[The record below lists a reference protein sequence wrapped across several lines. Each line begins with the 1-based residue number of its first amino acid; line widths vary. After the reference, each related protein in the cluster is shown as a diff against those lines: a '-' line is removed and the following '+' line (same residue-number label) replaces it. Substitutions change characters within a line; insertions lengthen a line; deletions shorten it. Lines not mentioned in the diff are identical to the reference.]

1 MRAGRGCRRFLL
13 ILVLLGG
20 SLGFDFSQT
29 QSGPTQAVQLPAS
42 QLTGNIPP
50 VFQDDPIASALDSLA
65 LVNYFEKG
73 KVKPASGSAGKY
85 HFAPDSIPRYDP
97 GVYEARLQKLDDE
110 SPFDLE
116 YNDAVKGYIELYAVR
131 KRDLVS
137 RAMGLSQLYFPMIEQ
152 LLDKYNIPL
161 EMKYLCIVESA
172 MNPRVRSRAGAMGLW
187 QFMYTTGIM
196 YDLKVTSY
204 VDERCDPYKSTVA
217 ACEYLHFLYE
227 MFGDWQLVL
236 AAYNS
241 GPGSVNKAIRRSGGK
256 HTFWEISPYLP
267 RETQGYVPA
276 FIAVNYVMRHT
287 AEHNLYASIPK
298 RTFYEVDTVKV
309 KQQITFEQ
317 LSAVLNIPV
326 DEIEFLNPEYKKGV
340 IPYSSEVPYSLCLP
354 AAKVGSFVTNEQAI
368 YSYLKKEKPSNQDV
382 MAMQEVME
390 VHVVKKGEHLNSI
403 ANRYKCTIYDLKLW
417 NKLQSNTVKPGQQ
430 LTVYINR
437 IGNSTTPQIKPQQQ
451 LVQPGQVAQPVQ
463 SGKTTQPG
471 QSSQATQSVLGV
483 QPSSTTGIQAPAANP
498 SSGSPGKLYTIGKG
512 DTLWDIARKMGTTI
526 DEIKRLNNF
535 GEKYVLLPG
544 QKIKVS

>member
-1 MRAGRGCRRFLL
+1 MSAKRGWVLFLL
-13 ILVLLGG
+13 VYCQLQTVQ
-20 SLGFDFSQT
+20 SQT
-29 QSGPTQAVQLPAS
+29 GQPAANQLA
-42 QLTGNIPP
+42 GNLPP

-73 KVKPASGSAGKY
+73 KVKPTAGNAGKY
-85 HFAPDSIPRYDP
+85 HFAADSIPRYDA

-116 YNDAVKGYIELYAVR
+116 YNDAVRGYIELYAVR
-131 KRDLVS
+131 KRELVS

-287 AEHNLYASIPK
+287 TEHNLYASIPK

-340 IPYSSEVPYSLCLP
+340 IPYSSDAPYSLCLP

-368 YSYLKKEKPSNQDV
+368 YNYLKKEKPTNQDV

-390 VHVVKKGEHLNSI
+390 IHVVKKGEHLNSI

-437 IGNSTTPQIKPQQQ
+437 IGTSTTPPIKPQQQ
-451 LVQPGQVAQPVQ
+451 LLPSAQVAQPVQ
-463 SGKTTQPG
+463 LV
-471 QSSQATQSVLGV
+471 QATPSGQGV
-483 QPSSTTGIQAPAANP
+483 QPIKGVQAVQGVQQIQGVQTVT
-498 SSGSPGKLYTIGKG
+498 SGKLYTINKG
-512 DTLWDIARKMGTTI
+512 DTLWEIARKMGTTI